1 MKARGRKQKRKD
13 IFFKEKCN
21 QISEEKGDITDEKE
35 RKRLITERERVIERI
50 AKRKCL
56 GCRNKR
62 GGRGKECK
70 RIKNYQ
76 EKINGL
82 FATLYMRNKGVC
94 NDR

>member
-1 MKARGRKQKRKD
+1 MQSNKR
-13 IFFKEKCN
+13 ERS
-21 QISEEKGDITDEKE
+21 SEEKGDITDEKE
-35 RKRLITERERVIERI
+35 RKRLITEREKVIERI
-50 AKRKCL
+50 AKRKYL

-70 RIKNYQ
+70 HIKNDQ
-76 EKINGL
+76 EKIKNGL